1 MNLNDWMFMNRKTI
15 RGHHHKITDLVINT
29 NNSVLMSSSED
40 GWVMFWDITPLTQS
54 STTTTSTT
62 TTGQGQAGGQSS
74 NDSPCKPLYRFLAC
88 CRGHRQYVAQ
98 LHYDPITD
106 LLFSVADDGLV
117 IAWNVALIDPLQH
130 TIQRPM
136 TEREMMVITFSH
148 DRKVYNPMQM
158 YQDALPKANPAL
170 FCDINKTGEFLA
182 VGTHNGSVY
191 IWKIPVIVRNE
202 LGFTSSVRIFHHMFV
217 ITDKSTMKLV
227 YI

>member
-1 MNLNDWMFMNRKTI
+1 MNRKTI
-15 RGHHHKITDLVINT
+15 RGHHHKITDLTINT

-40 GWVMFWDITPLTQS
+40 GWVMFWDITPLTRS
-54 STTTTSTT
+54 ATATTAVTTTTAAAAIE
-62 TTGQGQAGGQSS
+62 QAGGQSS
-74 NDSPCKPLYRFLAC
+74 DDPPCKPLYRFLAC
-88 CRGHRQYVAQ
+88 CRAHRQYVAQ
-98 LHYDPITD
+98 LHYDPLTD

-148 DRKVYNPMQM
+148 DRKAYNPMRM

-170 FCDINKTGEFLA
+170 FCDINKTSEYLA

-202 LGFTSSVRIFHHMFV
+202 MGFTSSVSDFRI
-217 ITDKSTMKLV
+217 IC
-227 YI
+227 I